1 MLQAYE
7 GYFESGRFYP
17 KGQQGKPMDTRGR
30 CNAILT
36 LLSKPTP
43 ERADTWGELDKIV
56 AGMDVKPEFEDF
68 PRSQFGRGLI
78 NFEEV

>member
-17 KGQQGKPMDTRGR
+17 KGHQGKPVDIHGR
-30 CNAILT
+30 YDAILT
-36 LLSKPTP
+36 LLSKPIP
-43 ERADTWGELDKIV
+43 EKANTWGELDRIV
-56 AGMDVKPEFEDF
+56 ADMDVKPAFEDF
-68 PRSQFGRGLI
+68 PRGQFGRGLI